1 MINKHLQEQVTNY
14 LSIDM
19 RQDAVREY
27 YLNLFIISF
36 FVCSSRSS
44 RPAGTVESDLARRN
58 DIEEIPALQ
67 RVSFSSVHIQAVPR
81 IPGSVLQS
89 RQALGP
95 SMENSASIY
104 LYIYIYI

>member
-44 RPAGTVESDLARRN
+44 RPAGAVESDLARRN